1 MYVCTYDCI
10 WCYCHCFLIEA
21 VSEHNL
27 HDFGSITLC
36 QWPRSISDSF
46 SLSSTPLLLLCDSFP
61 EFRSYS
67 FILKI
72 KQKNV
77 FSFQA
82 VKSLLITSQITDM
95 QKQNVCCV
103 LYLYWEKQDTFQD
116 FFVSCYF
123 CFVLESIE
131 MYLMAKTKNSD

>member
-46 SLSSTPLLLLCDSFP
+46 SLSSTPLLFLCDSFP

-77 FSFQA
+77 FLSKQLKVFSSHH
-82 VKSLLITSQITDM
+82 KSLTCKSKM
-95 QKQNVCCV
+95 SAVCCTYIERSKTHFKTFLFLV
-103 LYLYWEKQDTFQD
+103 L
-116 FFVSCYF
+116 
-123 CFVLESIE
+123 FVLFWKALRCI
-131 MYLMAKTKNSD
+131 